1 MPPKRTSRPMIQPR
15 TYFVPVS
22 EIPADPYRL
31 GEIDLDDDNFPD
43 EFLSEDKLDPDP
55 LANIDPEVLE
65 LFAEAAQL
73 GGYTGHVRPEF
84 PEGPEFDLQ
93 CAEYDLG

>member
-1 MPPKRTSRPMIQPR
+1 MPPKRTSRPVIQPR

-31 GEIDLDDDNFPD
+31 GEIDLDDDFPD
-43 EFLSEDKLDPDP
+43 DFLYEDNHVLDP

-65 LFAEAAQL
+65 LFAEAAEL
-73 GGYTGHVRPEF
+73 AGRTGHVRPEF
-84 PEGPEFDLQ
+84 PEGTEFDLQ
-93 CAEYDLG
+93 DADFYID